1 MSHPLERIYD
11 EHAQSLFSFLLNL
24 TRSEPDTRDVM
35 QEIFRKLAERPEL
48 LRGVR
53 EVRPFLLRLAHNQAI
68 DLMRRRSTREK
79 NYADLA
85 RECLDLFAASPQA
98 DEESLRK
105 ALSAALEELPPDQ
118 RAVAHLKLWE
128 GATFEQIAE
137 TLGIPANTAAS
148 RYRYAMDKLRQRL
161 RLIYEEIKQ

>member
-1 MSHPLERIYD
+1 
-11 EHAQSLFSFLLNL
+11 
-24 TRSEPDTRDVM
+24 
-35 QEIFRKLAERPEL
+35 
-48 LRGVR
+48 
-53 EVRPFLLRLAHNQAI
+53 
-68 DLMRRRSTREK
+68 MRRRSTREK
-79 NYADLA
+79 NYAELA
-85 RECLDLFAASPQA
+85 RVSLDLFAASPQA

-128 GATFEQIAE
+128 NATFEQIAE

-161 RLIYEEIKQ
+161 RIIYEEIKQ